1 MRLFTLIDFRHLV
14 LALFLGCGAAVVIYL
29 AFHYGPYR
37 EQREGKDEEKPW
49 PVHPDYLQGSGTG
62 ANPLPPVLL
71 VLYLAFIVW
80 LIVYVILI
88 GIFGGPV

>member
-1 MRLFTLIDFRHLV
+1 
-14 LALFLGCGAAVVIYL
+14 
-29 AFHYGPYR
+29 
-37 EQREGKDEEKPW
+37 
-49 PVHPDYLQGSGTG
+49 
-62 ANPLPPVLL
+62 LPPVLL